1 MKFLHE
7 VLEGILSLSSFKN
20 MKVRLVSVEYQYQVS
35 VISALVR
42 YPTWTYFKVA
52 NDLILTPIA
61 SVLYT
66 YKMLF
71 VSKTPSKVLT
81 LASKQLS

>member
-20 MKVRLVSVEYQYQVS
+20 MKVRSVSVDYQYQVS

-42 YPTWTYFKVA
+42 YPTWTYFKAA
-52 NDLILTPIA
+52 NTPIA

-71 VSKTPSKVLT
+71 VCNTPTVKF
-81 LASKQLS
+81 